1 MKKNH
6 IHNRAQAMPL
16 KFKNPPINEVV
27 IAVYFQPTIIDFR
40 SEHIGRLWAKLMKD
54 FPQISQNLM
63 LGPEILAET
72 EPYPMPRYW
81 LTSQDESTLIQIQK
95 NAFLFN
101 WRKRQASYPHYNHV
115 KEKFDEHYA
124 YFMQFIR
131 DIGISQ
137 EIKISNCELA
147 YINLVEKSDH
157 WDSLSDSSNVVPS
170 LSLIDI
176 GDKDALLESFNYT
189 TIYKTAHEVTIH
201 VNIKGGRKV
210 EEPKRPVLLMEL
222 RATGNLEK
230 GAKSEA
236 DTWFNH
242 AHDAIVEIF
251 VRITNKKLQQDV
263 WVLEER
269 N

>member
-1 MKKNH
+1 
-6 IHNRAQAMPL
+6 MPL

-27 IAVYFQPTIIDFR
+27 IAVYFQQPIIDFR
-40 SEHIGRLWAKLMKD
+40 SEHVGLLWAKLIKE
-54 FPQISQNLM
+54 FPHISQNPM
-63 LGPEILAET
+63 LGPEIFPEIFGET

-81 LTSQDESTLIQIQK
+81 FTSQDESTLIQIQK

-101 WRKRQASYPHYNHV
+101 WRKRQASYPHYDHV
-115 KEKFDEHYA
+115 KEKFDGHYA

-131 DIGISQ
+131 DIGISP

-157 WDSLSDSSNVVPS
+157 WDSLSDSTNVVPS

-176 GDKDALLESFNYT
+176 GDKNARLESFNYT
-189 TIYKTAHEVTIH
+189 TIYKTAHDVTIH
-201 VNIKGGRKV
+201 VNIKSGRKV
-210 EEPKRPVLLMEL
+210 EEPKHPVLLMEL
-222 RATGNLEK
+222 RATESLEK
-230 GAKSEA
+230 GTKSEA

-242 AHDAIVEIF
+242 AHDAIIETF
-251 VRITNKKLQQDV
+251 VGITNKKLQQDV
-263 WVLEER
+263 WVLEEH

>member
-1 MKKNH
+1 
-6 IHNRAQAMPL
+6 MPL

-27 IAVYFQPTIIDFR
+27 IAVYFRQPIIDFR
-40 SEHIGRLWAKLMKD
+40 SEHAGLLWAKLMKE
-54 FPQISQNLM
+54 FPHISQNPT
-63 LGPEILAET
+63 LGPEIFAEP

-101 WRKRQASYPHYNHV
+101 WRKQKASYPHYDHV

-137 EIKISNCELA
+137 EIKISNCELI
-147 YINLVEKSDH
+147 YINLFEKSDH

-176 GDKDALLESFNYT
+176 GDKDALLESFSYT
-189 TIYKTAHEVTIH
+189 TIYKTAHDVTTH
-201 VNIKGGRKV
+201 VNIKSGKKV
-210 EEPKRPVLLMEL
+210 KEPKTPVLLMEL
-222 RATGNLEK
+222 RTTGNLEK
-230 GAKSEA
+230 GTKSEA

-242 AHDAIVEIF
+242 AHDAIIETF
-251 VRITNKKLQQDV
+251 VGITNKELQQDV

>member
-1 MKKNH
+1 MS
-6 IHNRAQAMPL
+6 L

-27 IAVYFQPTIIDFR
+27 IAVYFRQPIIDFR
-40 SEHIGRLWAKLMKD
+40 SEHVGLLWAKLMKD
-54 FPQISQNLM
+54 FPHISQNPM
-63 LGPEILAET
+63 LGPEILAES
-72 EPYPMPRYW
+72 ESYPMPRYW

-101 WRKRQASYPHYNHV
+101 WRKEQDSYPHYAHV
-115 KEKFDEHYA
+115 KEKFDKHYA

-137 EIKISNCELA
+137 EMKISNCELM
-147 YINLVEKSDH
+147 YINLFEKSDH
-157 WDSLSDSSNVVPS
+157 WGSLSDSSNVVPS

-189 TIYKTAHEVTIH
+189 TIYKTAHDVTVH
-201 VNIKGGRKV
+201 VNIKSGRKV
-210 EEPKRPVLLMEL
+210 EEPRHPVLLMEL
-222 RATGNLEK
+222 GATGNLEK
-230 GAKSEA
+230 GTKSEA

-242 AHDAIVEIF
+242 AHDAIVETFIG
-251 VRITNKKLQQDV
+251 ITNKKLQQDV

>member
-1 MKKNH
+1 
-6 IHNRAQAMPL
+6 MPL

-27 IAVYFQPTIIDFR
+27 IAVYFRQPIIDFR
-40 SEHIGRLWAKLMKD
+40 SEHAGLLWAKLMKE
-54 FPQISQNLM
+54 FPHISQNPT
-63 LGPEILAET
+63 LGPEIFAEP

-101 WRKRQASYPHYNHV
+101 WRKQQASYPHYDHV
-115 KEKFDEHYA
+115 KEKFDKHYA

-137 EIKISNCELA
+137 EIKISNCELI
-147 YINLVEKSDH
+147 YINLFEKSDH

-176 GDKDALLESFNYT
+176 GDKDALLESFSYT
-189 TIYKTAHEVTIH
+189 TIYKTAHDVTTH
-201 VNIKGGRKV
+201 VNLKSGKKV
-210 EEPKRPVLLMEL
+210 KEPKHPVLLMEL
-222 RATGNLEK
+222 RTTGDLEK
-230 GAKSEA
+230 GTKSEA

-242 AHDAIVEIF
+242 AHDAIIETF
-251 VRITNKKLQQDV
+251 VGITNKELQQNV